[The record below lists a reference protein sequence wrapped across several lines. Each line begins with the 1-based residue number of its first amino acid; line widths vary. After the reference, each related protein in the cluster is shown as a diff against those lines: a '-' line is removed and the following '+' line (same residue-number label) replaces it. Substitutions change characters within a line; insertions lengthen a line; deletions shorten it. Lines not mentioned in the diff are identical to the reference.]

1 MSPWSVGPVM
11 DRVEVLW
18 WMVPNVN
25 LGHLPYIHV
34 HTSKCTATQMQ
45 TNIHLCM
52 THTHTYEN

>member
-11 DRVEVLW
+11 DRVEELR

-34 HTSKCTATQMQ
+34 HTSKCTATQIQ

-52 THTHTYEN
+52 THTYI